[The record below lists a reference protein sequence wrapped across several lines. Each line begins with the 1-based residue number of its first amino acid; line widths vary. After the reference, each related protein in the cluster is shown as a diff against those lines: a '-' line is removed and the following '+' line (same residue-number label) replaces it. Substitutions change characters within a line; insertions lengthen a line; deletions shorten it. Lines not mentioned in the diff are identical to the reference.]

1 MKENYAFGTFCAI
14 CSAASSFLFGLLCIY
29 FGFKTK
35 DMWYAPF
42 ALLGIIGSMV
52 MYANRK

>member
-14 CSAASSFLFGLLCIY
+14 CSATSSLLFGLLCIY
-29 FGFKTK
+29 FGFETK

>member
-14 CSAASSFLFGLLCIY
+14 CSAISSFVFGALCLY
-29 FGFKTK
+29 STFTTK
-35 DMWYAPF
+35 DMMYIPF
-42 ALLGIIGSMV
+42 VVIGFIGSMV